1 MGLTISPAAICDIEN
16 IGDYIPQEN
25 PVRALSFISELYSQ
39 CQRIGESPET
49 YQKRPELGRNVRI
62 SAYGKYLIVF
72 TAMQHNVR
80 IERVFHGAR
89 NILRLLACR

>member
-1 MGLTISPAAICDIEN
+1 MGLTISSAAICDIEN
-16 IGDYIPQEN
+16 IGDSIAQEN
-25 PVRALSFISELYSQ
+25 PVRALSLYSQ
-39 CQRIGESPET
+39 CQRIGESPDT

-80 IERVFHGAR
+80 IQRVFHGAR